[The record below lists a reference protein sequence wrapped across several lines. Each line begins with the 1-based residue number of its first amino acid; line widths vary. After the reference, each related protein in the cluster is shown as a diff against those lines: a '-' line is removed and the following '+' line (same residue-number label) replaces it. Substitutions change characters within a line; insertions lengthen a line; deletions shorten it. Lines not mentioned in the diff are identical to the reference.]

1 MARSGKPNGTNTA
14 TKATAPVTRFDISLD
29 LLRMPKTGHAYD
41 LSSGWWPGM
50 PLATGHPPFQVMTY
64 RSPAG
69 QRNQKDLR
77 FLDDN
82 PVNFGFISE
91 YMMCTTHTGTHIDAL
106 AHITCGPNSA
116 WHGGFSATEYLGDF
130 GPLNNDASQL
140 PPVIMRGL
148 MLDIPR
154 ALGVDHLAPHQGVG
168 AAELEAACARQ
179 RIMPSSGDLVLIRT
193 GTMLDWPSPEG
204 LAACDGCGLS
214 LAGVEWLA
222 AKGVAAFAGD
232 NAALEVAPSGV
243 PGDPQPVH
251 RFLIQ
256 EKGLLILEWVNPEE
270 LSRDGISEFLFICLP
285 LTVRGATGSMVRPL
299 AVV

>member
-1 MARSGKPNGTNTA
+1 MSGSVRSPEAAADT
-14 TKATAPVTRFDISLD
+14 TKSTRFDIPLE
-29 LLRMPKTGHAYD
+29 LLRMPKTGRAYD

-91 YMMCTTHTGTHIDAL
+91 FMMCTSHTGTHIDAL
-106 AHITCGPNSA
+106 AHITCGPHSA
-116 WHGGFSATEYLGDF
+116 WHGGFSSNEFLGDF
-130 GPLNNDASQL
+130 GPMNNDASQL
-140 PPVIMRGL
+140 PPVIKRGL
-148 MLDIPR
+148 LLDIPR
-154 ALGVDHLAPHQGVG
+154 ALGVEHLAPHQGVG
-168 AAELEAACARQ
+168 ARELEAACSKQGVAPRQ
-179 RIMPSSGDLVLIRT
+179 DDLVLMRT
-193 GTMLDWPSPEG
+193 GTMLRWPDPDG
-204 LAACDGCGLS
+204 LAACEGSGLS
-214 LAGVEWLA
+214 LEGAQWLA

-232 NAALEVAPSGV
+232 NAALEVAPSGI

-256 EKGLLILEWVNPEE
+256 EKGLLILEWVYPEE
-270 LSRDGISEFLFICLP
+270 LSRDDISEFLFICLP